1 MSYVGGF
8 YGALGRKLK
17 MASRRR
23 ITRHGAIRLAAL
35 AACAVL
41 TTALLPGQ
49 TASAARGAAC
59 DNRSN
64 NTYQKLLDCVTLE
77 GVREHQQAL
86 QKIADNSTDPVY
98 PGTRAA
104 GTEGYADSVDY
115 VAGLLED
122 AGYEVTLDPVE
133 ITFNFPAELRQL
145 TPTAGG
151 VRDRRVHRQRQR
163 DGRGQRHTGRHQ
175 PHRRP
180 RLGQRLRSRRTSTA
194 STSAAT
200 PTSR

>member
-59 DNRSN
+59 DHRSN
-64 NTYQKLLDCVTLE
+64 NTYEKLLDCVTLE

-115 VAGLLED
+115 VAGMLKD
-122 AGYEVTLDPVE
+122 AGYKVTLDPVE
-133 ITFNFPAELRQL
+133 VTFNFPAELRQL
-145 TPTAGG
+145 TPTQAEYETG
-151 VRDRRVHRQRQR
+151 VFTGSGSGTVRATSYRSTSTSPATAPRRAAAN
-163 DGRGQRHTGRHQ
+163 
-175 PHRRP
+175 
-180 RLGQRLRSRRTSTA
+180 RRTSMA
-194 STSAAT
+194 STSAAP